1 MMRIHSISTGLI
13 VCLIALTSTAAKAQ
27 SDLQTLSQQINT
39 VVSDNANELISTLS
53 ETMTPGQMQVV
64 AHDLADQYRLDPQI
78 VDQFNQAYVEE
89 LAASTHEAQTMEII
103 DNEIAVQEEVFEVA
117 KQEVIAEAKVIMEV
131 TAIAEEISTAPAAQK
146 IEIEAHAQA
155 NGLGDGIQA
164 DTVTKLN
171 HSIDDMVTAS
181 RTKNLIES
189 YSVAMVDTT
198 EFYTQATGTVQQFFD
213 QAHITLDQLNPNQI
227 NVTWGDQIL
236 SIEGQ
241 FIAEGMMQ
249 EFTEGL
255 AAR

>member
-27 SDLQTLSQQINT
+27 DLQTLSQQINT

-78 VDQFNQAYVEE
+78 VDQFNQVYVEE

-103 DNEIAVQEEVFEVA
+103 NNEIEVQEEVFEVA

-131 TAIAEEISTAPAAQK
+131 TAIAEEIATAPAAQK

-249 EFTEGL
+249 EFYEGI

>member
-1 MMRIHSISTGLI
+1 MMRTHSISTGLI

-27 SDLQTLSQQINT
+27 DLQTLSQQINT

-78 VDQFNQAYVEE
+78 VDQFNQVYVEE

-103 DNEIAVQEEVFEVA
+103 NNEIEVQEEVFEVA

-131 TAIAEEISTAPAAQK
+131 TAIAEEIATAPAAQK

-249 EFTEGL
+249 EFYEGI